1 MQVKADL
8 HVHTTYSSDS
18 IITPED
24 LVFYAKK
31 SGLNAVA
38 VTDHNKVE
46 GARKIAKETDFLIIP
61 GTEVSSLHGHIVG
74 LNVNEVIPRGLSADE
89 TVDRI
94 HRAGG
99 VAIACHP
106 YALFKGSVGQH
117 VTAKF
122 DAVETINASSFPFRS
137 ASSKAGKLA
146 KRFNLPRVAGTDAH
160 YGPVIGCAYT
170 VIDSELNLESILKAI
185 VDGRCEPAGSPI
197 SLGMRLQNQGRFL
210 KKYLKNRRRGNSNVE
225 TSSISFSELLRIE

>member
-8 HVHTTYSSDS
+8 HVHSTYSSDS

-31 SGLNAVA
+31 SGLTAVA
-38 VTDHNKVE
+38 VTDHNQVE
-46 GARKIAKETDFLIIP
+46 GARKIAGETDFLIIP
-61 GTEVSSLHGHIVG
+61 GTEVSSRDGHIIG
-74 LNVNEVIPRGLSADE
+74 LNVNEVIPRGLSTDE

-94 HRAGG
+94 HKAGG
-99 VAIACHP
+99 IAIACHP
-106 YALFKGSVGQH
+106 HALFKGSIGQH

-137 ASSKAGKLA
+137 ASSKAEKLA
-146 KRFNLPRVAGTDAH
+146 ERFGLPRVAGTDAH

-170 VIDSELNLESILKAI
+170 VIDSELNVESILKAI
-185 VDGRCEPAGSPI
+185 VDGRCEPAGGSI
-197 SLGMRLQNQGRFL
+197 SLRMRIQNQGRFF
-210 KKYLKNRRRGNSNVE
+210 KKYLKNRGRR
-225 TSSISFSELLRIE
+225 TS